1 MSRNPL
7 SPFRLLGKSW
17 IAALLLMQ
25 LGCSASN
32 DPSVEYQS
40 GSTIN
45 PSGPTAPNNDPLSP
59 PDPRNP
65 VNWFSNGDLEA
76 GTDIGP
82 WYPQGD
88 NVTATRTSAQRH
100 GGNYSLLVAGRSV
113 DWHGAVMPLI
123 KTLPRGEYEASVWVR
138 LAGDEEPAEIR
149 LSLKT
154 QPEGGTSTFTTI
166 RAAEVTAD
174 GWTRLSGTFQNNNP
188 GRWGDLTLYVE
199 SPDTTVSYYVDD
211 LTLVSLSNL
220 IINGGIE
227 SGIQPWRTQGG
238 ALPTQ
243 SSEQSHSGDYSLLIT
258 QRSANWHGPV
268 MDLPPLSEGRTYQA
282 SVWVRLAP
290 GTPATQLNLTRKST
304 LAGGPE
310 EYNQLGSAQV
320 TDAAWVELA
329 GAFTYLADGPMQ
341 EHFLYIESTEAGA
354 TASFYVD
361 DLELAIPKNAISNGD
376 FESGTNGWFVLN
388 DRQPPEPP
396 VTIERSNVSAISGTY
411 SLSVTNRNKEWH
423 GAATNLNLSA
433 DSVYNISCQFRL
445 AEGSADTTAKLTV
458 KMVDAEGEAYVQVST
473 AAATAGSWVELA
485 GAYIYDPEGA
495 VTEHHMYLH
504 TEDPTAAYFIDACA
518 VTQQ

>member
-40 GSTIN
+40 GSTLN
-45 PSGPTAPNNDPLSP
+45 PSGPTAPNNEPLTP

-65 VNWFSNGDLEA
+65 VNWFSNGDLES
-76 GTDIGP
+76 GTGP

-100 GGNYSLLVAGRSV
+100 GGTYSLLIQGRSV

-138 LAGDEEPAEIR
+138 LAAGEEPAEIR

-166 RAAEVTAD
+166 RSATVTAD

-199 SPDTTVSYYVDD
+199 SPDLTVSYYVDD

-329 GAFTYLADGPMQ
+329 GAFTYLADGPLQ

-354 TASFYVD
+354 AASFYVD
-361 DLELAIPKNAISNGD
+361 DLELAVPTQLVVNGD
-376 FESGTNGWFVLN
+376 VES
-388 DRQPPEPP
+388 
-396 VTIERSNVSAISGTY
+396 
-411 SLSVTNRNKEWH
+411 SLSGWGPFGPSMLTRTSTDSKTGEYSVLVTNRTAEWQ
-423 GAATNLNLSA
+423 GASFTVAAPMAGEVYQFSCYVRMAPENPDATVAMTIKLRDAIDNDGGIFIEVTRADVTSEDWVQLSGYYQHEPDGTETEFTPYIQA
-433 DSVYNISCQFRL
+433 SV
-445 AEGSADTTAKLTV
+445 A
-458 KMVDAEGEAYVQVST
+458 
-473 AAATAGSWVELA
+473 
-485 GAYIYDPEGA
+485 
-495 VTEHHMYLH
+495 
-504 TEDPTAAYFIDACA
+504 TAAYLIDSCSA
-518 VTQQ
+518 TRL

>member
-40 GSTIN
+40 GSTLN
-45 PSGPTAPNNDPLSP
+45 PSGPAAPNNDPLTP

-65 VNWFSNGDLEA
+65 VNWFSNGDLES
-76 GTDIGP
+76 GTGP

-100 GGNYSLLVAGRSV
+100 GGTYSLLVQGRSV

-138 LAGDEEPAEIR
+138 LAAGEEPAEIR

-154 QPEGGTSTFTTI
+154 QPEGGTPTFTTI

-199 SPDTTVSYYVDD
+199 SPDLTVSYYVDD

-258 QRSANWHGPV
+258 QRSANWHAPV

-290 GTPATQLNLTRKST
+290 GTPATQLNLTRKRT
-304 LAGGPE
+304 LVGGAE

-329 GAFTYLADGPMQ
+329 GGFTHVANGTLQ
-341 EHFLYIESTEAGA
+341 EHFLYIESDAEGA
-354 TASFYVD
+354 SASFYVD
-361 DLELAIPKNAISNGD
+361 DLELAIPTQLVVNGD
-376 FESGTNGWFVLN
+376 VES
-388 DRQPPEPP
+388 
-396 VTIERSNVSAISGTY
+396 
-411 SLSVTNRNKEWH
+411 SLSGWGQFGPSMLTRTSTDSKTGDYSVLVTNRTAEWQ
-423 GAATNLNLSA
+423 GASFTVAAPQAGEVYQFSCYVRMAPANPDATVAMTIKLRDAIDNDGGIFIEVTRADVTSGDWVQLSGHYQHDPDGTETEFTPYIQA
-433 DSVYNISCQFRL
+433 SV
-445 AEGSADTTAKLTV
+445 
-458 KMVDAEGEAYVQVST
+458 
-473 AAATAGSWVELA
+473 ATAE
-485 GAYIYDPEGA
+485 
-495 VTEHHMYLH
+495 YL
-504 TEDPTAAYFIDACA
+504 IDSCSA
-518 VTQQ
+518 TRL